1 MSWSDNRSGSTTF
14 PGLEIAIGIRSLGL
28 DKRTLVILSDT
39 ESTTLTTISTESE
52 PLTTQNV
59 RGSSCKNV
67 HSPGAGVILLGIL
80 KSVEQELRTRELVG
94 DPAQEATPL
103 WFIAE
108 TERNV
113 YLWRNGK
120 SIDDRAQ
127 YTFWVD
133 INALIAKRREH
144 LRRNRGFN
152 PFINSMAPPGADES
166 HAIQAEHQYLDCLED
181 ISGSIFKHAEAL
193 SHASES
199 VRLELSPSSASRS
212 TVTLPIPPRGQAPLP
227 AD

>member
-1 MSWSDNRSGSTTF
+1 MATTQVLTAF
-14 PGLEIAIGIRSLGL
+14 LGLEIAIGSQSQGL
-28 DKRTLVILSDT
+28 DKRTLVTLYDT
-39 ESTTLTTISTESE
+39 ESTTLSTISTESE
-52 PLTTQNV
+52 PLTTQNM
-59 RGSSCKNV
+59 RGKSCKNV
-67 HSPGAGVILLGIL
+67 QSPGAGVILLGIL

-127 YTFWVD
+127 FTFWVD
-133 INALIAKRREH
+133 INALIAKRREQ

-152 PFINSMAPPGADES
+152 PFINSMANSGGDES
-166 HAIQAEHQYLDCLED
+166 RGIQVEHQYLDCLED
-181 ISGSIFKHAEAL
+181 LSGCIFKHAETL
-193 SHASES
+193 SHASEGI
-199 VRLELSPSSASRS
+199 RLELSPSTAPRT
-212 TVTLPIPPRGQAPLP
+212 TVTLPIPPRGPAALP
-227 AD
+227 GD